1 VVGQVVA
8 TRKDE
13 GLAGVRLVLLQPCD
27 NRMQPLADFVVAA
40 DGVQS
45 LEGDVV
51 VYVRARE
58 ASHALPGRTIPS
70 DCSVV
75 ARVDAVDP

>member
-1 VVGQVVA
+1 VGQVVA
-8 TRKDE
+8 TRKDA
-13 GLAGVRLVLLQPCD
+13 GLTGVRLLLLQPCD
-27 NRMQPLADFVVAA
+27 NRRRPLAGIVVAA
-40 DGVQS
+40 DGVAS
-45 LEGDVV
+45 LEGDLV

-75 ARVDAVDP
+75 ARVDAVGE

>member
-1 VVGQVVA
+1 MA

-13 GLAGVRLVLLQPCD
+13 GLAGVRLLLLQPCD
-27 NRMQPLADFVVAA
+27 DEQRPLDGFVVAA
-40 DGVQS
+40 DGVAS
-45 LEGDVV
+45 LEGDLV

-58 ASHALPGRTIPS
+58 AAYALPGRTIPS

-75 ARVDAVDP
+75 ARVDSVGV